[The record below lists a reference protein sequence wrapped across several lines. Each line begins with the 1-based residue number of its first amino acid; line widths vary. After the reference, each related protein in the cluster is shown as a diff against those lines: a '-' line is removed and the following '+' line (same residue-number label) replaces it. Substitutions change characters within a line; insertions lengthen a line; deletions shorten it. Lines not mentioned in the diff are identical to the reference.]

1 MKFKFIE
8 DLTSDVMFEAYGKDL
23 KELFVNS
30 AFALFSV
37 ICKIDKV
44 KASKK
49 VLVNVKGSNSEELL
63 INWLQKLIALVD
75 INEMFFSK
83 FEIIEISD
91 SKLKAKV
98 YGEKISASKGK
109 TVVKAITYYKF
120 KLEKVKDKYIA
131 RVSCDI

>member
-23 KELFVNS
+23 KELFENS
-30 AFALFSV
+30 AIALFSV

-44 KASKK
+44 KASKE
-49 VLVNVKGSNSEELL
+49 VLVNVKGGNSEELL

-98 YGEKISASKGK
+98 YGEKINVSKGK